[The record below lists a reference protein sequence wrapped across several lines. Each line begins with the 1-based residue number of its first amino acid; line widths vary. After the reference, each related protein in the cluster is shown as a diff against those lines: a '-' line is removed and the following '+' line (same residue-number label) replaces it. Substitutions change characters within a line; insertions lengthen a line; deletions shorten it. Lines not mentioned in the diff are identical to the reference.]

1 MDVTIPIPRAA
12 EEIID
17 KLNKN
22 GFEAYVVGGC
32 VRDALMG
39 REPGD
44 WDITTSAK
52 PEQVKAVFGRTIDT
66 GIKHG
71 TVTIMRG
78 RTGYE
83 VTTYRIDGE
92 YEDGRHPK
100 SVEFTSNL
108 VEDLKRRDFT
118 MNAMAYNHESGLVD
132 VFGGRQDMEARLI
145 RCVGRAE
152 DRFTEDALR
161 ILRAL
166 RFAAQLGFEI
176 ETETG
181 EAICK
186 LAPNLIHVSKER
198 IQTELTKLLC
208 SAHPDLMR
216 KVFDCG
222 AAAYVSETFT
232 KIEPEKIAI
241 SPCLPARKRLRW
253 AAFLRHQQPE
263 EAERILRELKLDN
276 ATVAGVGTLAG
287 WWRQPVGQ
295 TQVQI
300 RRMMSRMSPELFDEL
315 LCLKTEILRYYELN
329 MHAEENRGI
338 AGISERSTNVNGS
351 DGLHQREEKENNGGS
366 GFACDIKSDREIP
379 AYDRIPETP
388 AQLADIL
395 AAAAA
400 IRARGDCI
408 SLKML
413 AVTGG
418 DLIAAGMKPG
428 PQLGEVLER
437 LLELVLEEPEKNTK
451 EELLKAAGGL
461 AGR

>member
-1 MDVTIPIPRAA
+1 MDVTIHIPRAA

-17 KLNKN
+17 KLNSY

-71 TVTIMRG
+71 TVTILRG

-118 MNAMAYNHESGLVD
+118 MNAMAYNRESGLVD
-132 VFGGRQDMEARLI
+132 VFGGQQDMEARRI

-166 RFAAQLGFEI
+166 RFAAQLDFEI
-176 ETETG
+176 EPETE
-181 EAICK
+181 AALRK

-198 IQTELTKLLC
+198 IQTELTKL
-208 SAHPDLMR
+208 PDMIR
-216 KVFDCG
+216 RVFDCG
-222 AAAYVSETFT
+222 AAAYVSDTFA
-232 KIEPEKIAI
+232 KIEPEKIAV
-241 SPCLPARKRLRW
+241 SPRLPAKKNLRW
-253 AAFLRHQQPE
+253 AALLRHQKPE
-263 EAERILRELKLDN
+263 EAKQILRELKMDN
-276 ATVAGVGTLAG
+276 DTIAGVGMLVER
-287 WWRQPVGQ
+287 WRQPAGR
-295 TQVQI
+295 TQAEL
-300 RRMMSRMSPELFDEL
+300 RRTMSRMSPELFDGL
-315 LCLKTEILRYYELN
+315 LYLKMEILRYYGLYREKTEAGGVFPVPRASDDVCLAGEL
-329 MHAEENRGI
+329 
-338 AGISERSTNVNGS
+338 
-351 DGLHQREEKENNGGS
+351 
-366 GFACDIKSDREIP
+366 P
-379 AYDRIPETP
+379 AYDRIPETSEQME
-388 AQLADIL
+388 ALFADT
-395 AAAAA
+395 AA

-408 SLKML
+408 SLKTL

-418 DLIAAGMKPG
+418 DLIASGMKPG
-428 PQLGEVLER
+428 RALGVILER
-437 LLELVLEEPEKNTK
+437 LLEFVIEHPESNTK
-451 EELLKAAGGL
+451 EELLKIADGL
-461 AGR
+461 AGK